1 MVEPPRSTVDVA
13 TATLRESIAF
23 ERTLSSGANHAPHPN
38 GLIRFRVTCA
48 VQDAL
53 NTCLGNEMGEKKRRQ
68 AAGGGRKDEEI
79 HLPGHPTLTMM
90 RGMSVAQMQQYIDE
104 ANDTTD

>member
-1 MVEPPRSTVDVA
+1 
-13 TATLRESIAF
+13 
-23 ERTLSSGANHAPHPN
+23 
-38 GLIRFRVTCA
+38 
-48 VQDAL
+48 
-53 NTCLGNEMGEKKRRQ
+53 MGEKKRRQ

-104 ANDTTD
+104 TNDTTD